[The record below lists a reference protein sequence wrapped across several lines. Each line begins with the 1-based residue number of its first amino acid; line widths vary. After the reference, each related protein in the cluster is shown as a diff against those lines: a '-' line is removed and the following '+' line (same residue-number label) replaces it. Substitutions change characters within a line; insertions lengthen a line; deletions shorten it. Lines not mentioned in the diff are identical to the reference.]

1 MLRRLIGEDV
11 RIVTDL
17 SPDLLRVKVDPG
29 QLDQILLNLA
39 VNARDAMPG
48 GGELRI
54 HTRNVAA
61 ADDAGADQ
69 VATAARADAAG
80 GPQVLLAVS
89 DTGIGMAPE
98 LVARVFD
105 PFFTTKDVGQGSG
118 LGLAMVFGIVQQSG
132 GSIRVLS
139 EPGRG
144 STFEIYLPG
153 VEDTAPVEAKPAL
166 AGPQPGR
173 ETVLLVED
181 EDGVRAL
188 ATATLERLGYEV
200 VGACDGE
207 DALAVLAERRGP
219 VDMVL
224 SDVVMPRLGGPALVE
239 RLLRERPGLRV
250 LFMSGYTD
258 DAMVR
263 HGLLAD
269 RVAFIQKPFT
279 PSQLA
284 QRVRAVLDAPAPAA
298 ASGSDGTAQGPPRT

>member
-1 MLRRLIGEDV
+1 
-11 RIVTDL
+11 
-17 SPDLLRVKVDPG
+17 
-29 QLDQILLNLA
+29 
-39 VNARDAMPG
+39 
-48 GGELRI
+48 
-54 HTRNVAA
+54 
-61 ADDAGADQ
+61 
-69 VATAARADAAG
+69 
-80 GPQVLLAVS
+80 
-89 DTGIGMAPE
+89 
-98 LVARVFD
+98 
-105 PFFTTKDVGQGSG
+105 
-118 LGLAMVFGIVQQSG
+118 
-132 GSIRVLS
+132 
-139 EPGRG
+139 
-144 STFEIYLPG
+144 
-153 VEDTAPVEAKPAL
+153 
-166 AGPQPGR
+166 
-173 ETVLLVED
+173 VLLVED